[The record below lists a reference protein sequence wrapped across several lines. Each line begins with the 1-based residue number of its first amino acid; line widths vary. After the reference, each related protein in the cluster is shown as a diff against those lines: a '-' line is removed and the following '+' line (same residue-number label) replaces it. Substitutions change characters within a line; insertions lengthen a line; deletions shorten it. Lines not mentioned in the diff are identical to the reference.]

1 MVSSDPYQ
9 VFNFLIEIEGLVIG
23 GFSECSGLQVETEL
37 FEYREGGLNEYMH
50 NFVGSSKYAPLVLK
64 HGLTSNDGLWDW
76 HQRIVSQG
84 VNQRTERHNGTIYLL
99 DQQRNQ
105 AKVWNFKQAFPYKWT
120 GPELRADSSE
130 VAFESVELVHRGLI
144 QVLGQT

>member
-50 NFVGSSKYAPLVLK
+50 NFVGSTKYTPLVLK
-64 HGLTSNDGLWDW
+64 HGLTSIDGLWDW
-76 HQRIVSQG
+76 HQEIVNQG
-84 VNQRTERHNGTIYLL
+84 VNQGIKRRNGTIYLL
-99 DQQRNQ
+99 DQHRTL
-105 AKVWNFKQAFPYKWT
+105 ARVWNFKQAFPYKWT

-130 VAFESVELVHRGLI
+130 VAFESVELVHRGLN
-144 QVLGQT
+144 QVPA

>member
-1 MVSSDPYQ
+1 MASSDPYR

-50 NFVGSSKYAPLVLK
+50 NFVGSTKYTPLVLK
-64 HGLTSNDGLWDW
+64 QGLTSNDGLWKW
-76 HQRIVSQG
+76 HQEIVSQG
-84 VNQRTERHNGTIYLL
+84 VNQVIKRLNGTIYLN
-99 DQQRNQ
+99 DQQGNQ
-105 AKVWNFKQAFPYKWT
+105 VKVWNFKQAFPYKWT

-130 VAFESVELVHRGLI
+130 VAFESVELVHRGLS
-144 QVLGQT
+144 QARV

>member
-1 MVSSDPYQ
+1 MALSDPYQ

-23 GFSECSGLQVETEL
+23 GFSECSGLEVETEL

-50 NFVGSSKYAPLVLK
+50 NFLGPTKYTPLVLK
-64 HGLTSNDGLWDW
+64 HGLTSIDGLWNW
-76 HQRIVSQG
+76 HQQIVNQG
-84 VNQRTERHNGTIYLL
+84 VNQVVKRRNGTIYLL

-130 VAFESVELVHRGLI
+130 VAFESVELVHRGLN
-144 QVLGQT
+144 QVPV

>member
-1 MVSSDPYQ
+1 MVSSDPYR

-23 GFSECSGLQVETEL
+23 GFSECSGLEVETEL

-50 NFVGSSKYAPLVLK
+50 NFVGSTKYTPLVLK
-64 HGLTSNDGLWDW
+64 RGLTSNDGLWDW
-76 HQRIVSQG
+76 YQRIVSRGINQG
-84 VNQRTERHNGTIYLL
+84 VERFNGTIYLL
-99 DQQRNQ
+99 DQRRNQ
-105 AKVWNFKQAFPYKWT
+105 LKVWNFKEAFPYKWT

-144 QVLGQT
+144 QVRV